1 MWRWGRKTDAEK
13 RGCGGGWQG
22 REGEGGEETSGAV
35 RRPHHPHRTRAR
47 GASRDQPPPLT
58 SETRATPRG
67 SRPSTERAGV
77 APSRS
82 QGLPSLL
89 TPCPPSCL
97 AAQPWVSSECRGL
110 RLLLVAAAS
119 HAHPSPQPAPW
130 SFTVPALLA
139 SNNQRNLRA
148 NQERPP
154 AAQSQG
160 CSQLLPPLTHEGLP
174 PLTHGVKFSPS
185 K

>member
-1 MWRWGRKTDAEK
+1 M
-13 RGCGGGWQG
+13 
-22 REGEGGEETSGAV
+22 

-47 GASRDQPPPLT
+47 GASRDRPPPLT
-58 SETRATPRG
+58 PETRATPRG
-67 SRPSTERAGV
+67 SGPSTERAGV

-97 AAQPWVSSECRGL
+97 AAQPWVSSECRAL

-148 NQERPP
+148 NQERFP

-160 CSQLLPPLTHEGLP
+160 CSQLPPPLTHEGLRVSREAP
-174 PLTHGVKFSPS
+174 SGPTSGVLSTPAS
-185 K
+185 LDP

>member
-1 MWRWGRKTDAEK
+1 M
-13 RGCGGGWQG
+13 
-22 REGEGGEETSGAV
+22 

-130 SFTVPALLA
+130 SFTVPALHCPGA
-139 SNNQRNLRA
+139 SGLKQPEKPESKPREAPSGPVSGVLST
-148 NQERPP
+148 P
-154 AAQSQG
+154 ASLDPRGAPTFDPRGQVFTLKIMAQLELE
-160 CSQLLPPLTHEGLP
+160 C
-174 PLTHGVKFSPS
+174 
-185 K
+185 

>member
-1 MWRWGRKTDAEK
+1 M
-13 RGCGGGWQG
+13 
-22 REGEGGEETSGAV
+22 

-47 GASRDQPPPLT
+47 GASRDWPPPFT
-58 SETRATPRG
+58 PETRATLRG
-67 SRPSTERAGV
+67 SGPSTERAGV

-110 RLLLVAAAS
+110 HLLLVAAAF

-154 AAQSQG
+154 AAHSQG
-160 CSQLLPPLTHEGLP
+160 CSQLLPPLTHEGLLRVSQERPPAAQPQGCSQLPPPLTHEGLP